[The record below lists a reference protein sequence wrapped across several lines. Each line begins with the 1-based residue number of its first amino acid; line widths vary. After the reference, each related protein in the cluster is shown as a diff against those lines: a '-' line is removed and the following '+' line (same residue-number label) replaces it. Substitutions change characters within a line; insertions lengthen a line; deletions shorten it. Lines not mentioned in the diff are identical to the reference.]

1 MVSKRQ
7 ITIVTASE
15 LAKEQRRSVQELLKS
30 KLGSSDATFVVDP
43 RIVGGVQL
51 VVDGQELDASI
62 LGELQKLDPQL
73 PKVVI
78 TSAVVLSS
86 NERKLLHDLVSDK
99 IGPAQYKENVDKNC
113 IGGLK
118 IVVGD
123 KEFDGTIQGK
133 LANLRRTLLKKTAG
147 A

>member
-1 MVSKRQ
+1 MDSKRQ

-15 LAKEQRRSVQELLKS
+15 LAKEQRQDVQALLKK
-30 KLGSSDATFVVDP
+30 KLGLAEIIYVIDP

-51 VVDGQELDASI
+51 NVDGQELDASI

-78 TSAVVLSS
+78 TSAVALSS
-86 NERKLLHDLVSDK
+86 DERKLLHNLISDK
-99 IGPAQYKENVDKNC
+99 IGPAQYQENVDRSC

-118 IVVGD
+118 IIVGD
-123 KEFDGTIQGK
+123 KEYDGTIQGK